1 MEAVY
6 VGLDVGSTVGH
17 VVALDE
23 RGRTIRDWGFAMN
36 ADNLVR
42 SVAELPGDVHVHLE
56 SSTLAGWVRRVLLT
70 RAKVARVVVG
80 HAKTSSWI
88 AKDPLKNDRL
98 DAYKLAA
105 LLRDNRVHPVYYP
118 DDPHR
123 ETFKRIVQY
132 HEQLTTQVVRI
143 KTQIKARLMAE
154 GVIVKDESVYTA
166 AGRATYLSQ
175 LPPPAAR
182 EEIEQRY
189 TLLDET
195 EKAKKRA
202 YTLMVQEGKK
212 YPEIGRFREV
222 PGIGPVGAC
231 RFSAYIQTPER
242 FATKQ
247 KLWRYCRLGIT
258 DRSSDGKP
266 LGRRRLD
273 RNGHGSLKDLSRKAF
288 AAALKTREE
297 NQFQRGYRA
306 ALSRTQDKT
315 HARLT
320 TQRKILTVLW
330 AMWKGGANYQDDKG

>member
-1 MEAVY
+1 MEAMY

-23 RGRTIRDWGFAMN
+23 RGRVVRDWGFAMN
-36 ADNLVR
+36 ADNLLK

-105 LLRDNRVHPVYYP
+105 LLRDNRVHAVYYP
-118 DDPHR
+118 DEAHR
-123 ETFKRIVQY
+123 ETFKRIVQHY
-132 HEQLTTQVVRI
+132 QQVTRQLVRI

-154 GVIVKDESVYTA
+154 GVIVKDESIYTA
-166 AGRATYLSQ
+166 TGRATYLAQVTS
-175 LPPPAAR
+175 PAAR
-182 EEIEQRY
+182 QEIELRY
-189 TLLDET
+189 ALLDET

-202 YTLMVQEGKK
+202 GQLMWQEGKK
-212 YPEIGRFREV
+212 YPEIARFRKV

-231 RFSAYIQTPER
+231 RFSAYIQTPDR
-242 FATKQ
+242 FTTKQ

-273 RNGHGSLKDLSRKAF
+273 WNGHGSLKDVSRKAF
-288 AAALKTREE
+288 EAALRRRKE
-297 NQFQRGYRA
+297 NAFQRVYRA

-320 TQRKILTVLW
+320 TQRRILTVLW
-330 AMWKGGANYQDDKG
+330 AMWKGGTDYQDDKG